1 MNVQLRECFFGASQD
16 ALLQRG
22 CLTGL
27 HAEASSS
34 KPPSHNVSHCV
45 QDGEAHEEGF
55 FGCLF
60 QETEPGSPAP
70 AGSAGADSQQ
80 AWEAVLSASLC
91 EAQAVL
97 HQAFH
102 EAPVAE
108 VKDSPCLNAIIYVLD
123 LGISSSS
130 LISIIGRQLAG
141 LREKVFAGDGFS
153 YVVKALLAPASFAQT
168 AQVLHKANR
177 MRHVACK
184 ILLQQI
190 QLGEACSPDLIVKS
204 SFDLF

>member
-1 MNVQLRECFFGASQD
+1 MIG
-16 ALLQRG
+16 
-22 CLTGL
+22 T
-27 HAEASSS
+27 HAEIYSS
-34 KPPSHNVSHCV
+34 KPPSHDVSHCV

-60 QETEPGSPAP
+60 QEAEPGCPAP

-80 AWEAVLSASLC
+80 AWEAVLSAGLC

-123 LGISSSS
+123 LGLSSSS
-130 LISIIGRQLAG
+130 SISIIGRQLAG
-141 LREKVFAGDGFS
+141 LREKVLAGDGFS
-153 YVVKALLAPASFAQT
+153 YVVKALLAPASVAQT

-177 MRHVACK
+177 MRRVVCK
-184 ILLQQI
+184 MLLQQI
-190 QLGEACSPDLIVKS
+190 QLGEACTPQLTVRS
-204 SFDLF
+204 SSGLWQDDF